1 MDLRVIKTKKNIRD
15 AFLELRKKHSLDE
28 IKVNVLCEK
37 AMVNKTTF
45 YNHYQDIYELSEE
58 LENEVVENFLN
69 NFQDIDM
76 MLTDS
81 QRFINGMHKVL
92 ESENA
97 MLRVV
102 FRDKMDE
109 LIARME
115 KRIQNYYPKEKEML
129 VSFLIGGSVHLMM
142 KSKKKSEDVEQFLIE
157 VILKI
162 VQNYAIILFYHSPVY
177 HCDTGCNQCKI
188 SIASVDCQTNYK

>member
-1 MDLRVIKTKKNIRD
+1 MDLRVLKTKKNIRE
-15 AFLELRKKHSLDE
+15 AFLELRKNRSLDE

-81 QRFINGMHKVL
+81 HRFINGMHTVL

-97 MLRVV
+97 MLRIV
-102 FRDKMDE
+102 FKDKMDE

-115 KRIQNYYPKEKEML
+115 KRIQNYYPKEKQML

-142 KSKKKSEDVEQFLIE
+142 KSKNKSEDVEQFLIE
-157 VILKI
+157 VISKI
-162 VQNYAIILFYHSPVY
+162 V
-177 HCDTGCNQCKI
+177 
-188 SIASVDCQTNYK
+188 

>member
-58 LENEVVENFLN
+58 LEKEVLDNFLN

-81 QRFINGMHKVL
+81 QRFINADRV
-92 ESENA
+92 NA
-97 MLRVV
+97 NNCPIIWV
-102 FRDKMDE
+102 
-109 LIARME
+109 
-115 KRIQNYYPKEKEML
+115 KEK
-129 VSFLIGGSVHLMM
+129 
-142 KSKKKSEDVEQFLIE
+142 
-157 VILKI
+157 
-162 VQNYAIILFYHSPVY
+162 
-177 HCDTGCNQCKI
+177 
-188 SIASVDCQTNYK
+188 

>member
-28 IKVNVLCEK
+28 IKVNALCEK

-58 LENEVVENFLN
+58 LEKEVLDDFLN
-69 NFQDIDM
+69 NFKDIDM

-81 QRFINGMHKVL
+81 DRFINGMHAAL
-92 ESENA
+92 EAEND
-97 MLRVV
+97 MLRIV

-109 LIARME
+109 LIERME
-115 KRIQNYYPKEKEML
+115 TTIQMYYAKEDQML
-129 VSFLIGGSVHLMM
+129 ISFLIGGSIHLMM
-142 KSKKKSEDVEQFLIE
+142 KSKNKNEDVEKFLIE
-157 VILKI
+157 VITKI
-162 VQNYAIILFYHSPVY
+162 V
-177 HCDTGCNQCKI
+177 
-188 SIASVDCQTNYK
+188 